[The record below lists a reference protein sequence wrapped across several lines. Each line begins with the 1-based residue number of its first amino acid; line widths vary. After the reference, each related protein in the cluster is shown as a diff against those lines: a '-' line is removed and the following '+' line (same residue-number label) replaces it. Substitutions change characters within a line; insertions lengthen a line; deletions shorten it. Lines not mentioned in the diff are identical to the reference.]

1 MRIQDS
7 PHQPFSN
14 EPPIFLSW
22 FIYHKLGLFL
32 EMPYK
37 SNHKVVSYFVAFMP
51 QLHQR
56 AYLVR
61 LIITVALGT

>member
-37 SNHKVVSYFVAFMP
+37 SNHKVVLPFFQP
-51 QLHQR
+51 
-56 AYLVR
+56 LVHFCLFIFFR
-61 LIITVALGT
+61 QGPFWVKNF